1 MLVGAAATVAVLLY
15 RGRHNSS
22 WLLLAGMS
30 VWVLSPLA
38 LLAIAGAAS
47 RRWSDSAR
55 ATLRALMVVVPLG
68 SLLIYAVDT
77 VRQLGSTNAFVFVA
91 LPPASWLLIVVVLAI
106 AVVPKRSP

>member
-1 MLVGAAATVAVLLY
+1 MLVGAAAALAILLY

-22 WLLLAGMS
+22 WLVLAGMS
-30 VWVLSPLA
+30 LWVLSPLA

-47 RRWSDSAR
+47 RRWSGTAR
-55 ATLRALMVVVPLG
+55 ATLRALMVIVPVG

-91 LPPASWLLIVVVLAI
+91 LPPVTWLLIVIVLAI